1 MQVAHL
7 ESGAVLTKKA
17 TLTPFFLCVLLY
29 YCLFTTCIQV
39 AHLESEVVLTKKATL
54 TLRGELD
61 VAKSQLNKAKG
72 KVRLV
77 YAALSY

>member
-1 MQVAHL
+1 
-7 ESGAVLTKKA
+7 
-17 TLTPFFLCVLLY
+17 
-29 YCLFTTCIQV
+29 V
-39 AHLESEVVLTKKATL
+39 AHLESEVVLTKKASL

-77 YAALSY
+77 YAASS